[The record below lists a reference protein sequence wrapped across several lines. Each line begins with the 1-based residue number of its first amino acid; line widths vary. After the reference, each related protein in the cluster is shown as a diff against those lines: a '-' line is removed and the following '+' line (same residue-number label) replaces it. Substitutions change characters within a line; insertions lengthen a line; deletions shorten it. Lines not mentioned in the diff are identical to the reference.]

1 MKDVKVYAQNLR
13 SYNIGLDQG
22 RWITLGIEE
31 QELQRILTEQLH
43 LTKNHPDMAIFDYQA
58 DFEISE
64 YEDIYE
70 LNQAVAQ
77 LKQLPEQ
84 DYEKVMDYCDA
95 RDITSPLEISNVCL
109 QADEVPYERFPDW
122 IDENVKDPEEK
133 LGYALF
139 ENNSLAPEIKAAGME
154 GYFDYKA
161 YGRDE
166 AINSYDIGDHGF
178 VNKRISITSSNN
190 KIVTVTGNKN
200 GTCKIKAGSKTGKA
214 TITIKLAS
222 GLTKQIK
229 VTVQKKAVTCTAI
242 KNVSKKLTLNKKKS
256 YQLKPVINPITC
268 TNKIK
273 YKSSN
278 KKIAKVSSTGKITA
292 IKPGKVKIT
301 ISVGKK
307 KFVSNVI
314 IKK

>member
-77 LKQLPEQ
+77 LKQLSEQ

-122 IDENVKDPEEK
+122 IDENVNDPK
-133 LGYALF
+133 
-139 ENNSLAPEIKAAGME
+139 
-154 GYFDYKA
+154 
-161 YGRDE
+161 
-166 AINSYDIGDHGF
+166 
-178 VNKRISITSSNN
+178 
-190 KIVTVTGNKN
+190 KN
-200 GTCKIKAGSKTGKA
+200 LDMHC
-214 TITIKLAS
+214 L
-222 GLTKQIK
+222 
-229 VTVQKKAVTCTAI
+229 
-242 KNVSKKLTLNKKKS
+242 
-256 YQLKPVINPITC
+256 
-268 TNKIK
+268 
-273 YKSSN
+273 
-278 KKIAKVSSTGKITA
+278 KITVWLQKLKLLVWKV
-292 IKPGKVKIT
+292 ILITKRMEEMKPLIHMILVT
-301 ISVGKK
+301 MAL
-307 KFVSNVI
+307 
-314 IKK
+314 